1 MSDTTWKT
9 AVTLTAP
16 NEIRVRGYPIEQLMG
31 GVDFGETVYL
41 LLRGELPDAKTA
53 RVMTAILV
61 SSVDH
66 GPTAPSVLAARGAA
80 STGATLSASVASGVL
95 AINEHHGGAIEP
107 CARVLQEV
115 VKRSQTGDSMPA
127 AARAVLEAC
136 QRRGER
142 VAGFG
147 HRLHQTDPRAVRL
160 FALADEAGLRGPYV
174 EACEVMEVALVE
186 HTGRKRPINIDGAI
200 AAVLC
205 EMGFEP
211 EVMNGVFILSRVAGL
226 IAQAREEM
234 ARERPLRRIDP
245 NKAEYDGPPRRDVP
259 DRAVGP

>member
-1 MSDTTWKT
+1 MSDATWKT
-9 AVTLTAP
+9 AVTFTAP
-16 NEIRVRGYPIEQLMG
+16 DEIRIRGYPIQQLMG
-31 GVDFGETVYL
+31 GADFGQTVYL
-41 LLRGELPDAKTA
+41 LLRGELPDANRA

-80 STGATLSASVASGVL
+80 STGATLNASVASGVL

-107 CARVLQEV
+107 CATVLLDV
-115 VKRSQTGDSMPA
+115 VKRMQAGSSMPD
-127 AARAVLEAC
+127 AARAVLEAR

-142 VAGFG
+142 VGGFG
-147 HRLHQTDPRAVRL
+147 HRLHETDPRAVRL

-174 EACEVMEVALVE
+174 EACEAMEVVLSE
-186 HTGRKRPINIDGAI
+186 QTGRKRPINIDGAI

-234 ARERPLRRIDP
+234 TRERPLRRIDP
-245 NKAEYDGPPRRDVP
+245 GKAEYDGPPLRNIDG
-259 DRAVGP
+259 RAVRS